1 MQHNNSPEFF
11 VHVYEEAQ
19 NQIDTSHR
27 IRTFPRNISVGS
39 NHTSNPRV
47 IRNITT
53 QLVVNIPPSQTM
65 RQRSQPR
72 LLTKYNRSI
81 MKLLCI
87 LVLSLAPLG
96 FAFSP
101 SLLLGTTTKS
111 THPHSAGPRRFSSSV
126 SDLEETFYTAVQKAE
141 KGHSRIDIDEYDRL
155 ATELENF
162 EGVAYEKDS
171 SPELGDKEIQDRLD
185 VAEILRLQIELQ
197 LR

>member
-1 MQHNNSPEFF
+1 
-11 VHVYEEAQ
+11 
-19 NQIDTSHR
+19 
-27 IRTFPRNISVGS
+27 
-39 NHTSNPRV
+39 
-47 IRNITT
+47 
-53 QLVVNIPPSQTM
+53 
-65 RQRSQPR
+65 
-72 LLTKYNRSI
+72 
-81 MKLLCI
+81 MKLLSI
-87 LVLSLAPLG
+87 LILSLAPSG

-101 SLLLGTTTKS
+101 LLGTTTKS
-111 THPHSAGPRRFSSSV
+111 THHSAGPRFSLSV

-141 KGHSRIDIDEYDRL
+141 KAHSRIDIDEYDRL